1 MTEADPHSFVSRG
14 GIKLLHALQSFGLS
28 PEGLTCADFGC
39 NVGGFT
45 HCLLRHGATL
55 VYAVDTAYGTL
66 AWTLRQDPRVVVL
79 ERTNALH
86 ARPPERVDLVVI
98 DLGWTV
104 QAKVIPAALA
114 WLKPDGRLITLIKP
128 HYEAVGGERR
138 RLTRGVLDES
148 TADEVARRV
157 LDDMPRLGV
166 RVLAS
171 DRSPIRGGHTKGNRT
186 GNFEW
191 LALLAPTAG
200 EP

>member
-1 MTEADPHSFVSRG
+1 MAAAEPHSFVGRG
-14 GIKLLHALQSFGLS
+14 GLKLLHALRSFGLS
-28 PEGLTCADFGC
+28 PQGLACADLGC

-45 HCLLRHGATL
+45 HCLLTHGARL

-86 ARPPERVDLVVI
+86 TRPPERVNLVVI

-104 QAKVIPAALA
+104 QARAIPAALE
-114 WLKPDGRLITLIKP
+114 WLRPDGRIITLIKP
-128 HYEAVGGERR
+128 HYEALGGERS
-138 RLTRGVLDES
+138 RLTRGVLDDS

-166 RVLAS
+166 GVLAS
-171 DRSPIRGGHTKGNRT
+171 DRSPIRGGRTKGNRT
-186 GNFEW
+186 GNIEW
-191 LALLAPTAG
+191 LALLAPGAG